1 MIIYEGE
8 VVNSSSRRT
17 FLGTSL
23 AIPALASVPS
33 PTGSPV
39 QAPAAKGRAPQAA
52 SKFTYGTLGKT
63 GMKVT
68 RLAFGCMTT
77 SDQSVIERAADNGIN
92 YFDTARVYQGGN
104 NERMVGVALKKYR
117 DKVFIS
123 SKTISNNQ
131 KAAMADL
138 ETSLKELQTDHLDVW
153 HLHSRQ
159 TPDTVTDE
167 LLEAQQNA
175 KRDGKIRFAGVSFH
189 GGHAA
194 MIPAMLKLNHFDVFL
209 MSYNY
214 TMDPAIEPLIATAHK
229 AGVGVVAMKGL
240 AGGVKPTVRS
250 YQVDAE
256 KLNRLTREGAP
267 LAALKWVMKNPNI
280 DTVIPSIVD
289 EDQLKENISA
299 MAAPFSASD
308 GRLLA
313 ARLEEIKPLYCRM
326 CGHCEGQCSQGLP
339 VADVLR
345 FLMYAEGYG
354 QFAMAREHFKALPP
368 EVAAVRC
375 SSCSHCTV
383 ECPNGV
389 QVAARLHKAQQLL
402 A

>member
-1 MIIYEGE
+1 MEP
-8 VVNSSSRRT
+8 SSRRS
-17 FLGTSL
+17 FLGATL
-23 AIPALASVPS
+23 AVPALASVPTRS
-33 PTGSPV
+33 TTHDQTP
-39 QAPAAKGRAPQAA
+39 APQTHAA
-52 SKFTYGTLGKT
+52 RPNPKLTYSTLGKT

-77 SDQSVIERAADNGIN
+77 SDASVIERAVDSGIN

-104 NERMVGVALKKYR
+104 NERMVGAALKKSR

-123 SKTISNNQ
+123 SKTIARDQ
-131 KAAMADL
+131 KGAMADL
-138 ETSLKELQTDHLDVW
+138 ETSLRELQTDHLDVW

-167 LLEAQQNA
+167 LLEAQQIA

-189 GGHAA
+189 GGHAQ

-209 MSYNY
+209 ISYNY
-214 TMDPAIEPLIATAHK
+214 TMDPAINPLLETARK
-229 AGVGVVAMKGL
+229 ANVGLVAMKAL

-250 YQVDAE
+250 YQVDAD
-256 KLNRLTREGAP
+256 KLNRLTRSGAP
-267 LAALKWVMKNPNI
+267 LAALKWVLKNPNI

-289 EDQLKENISA
+289 EDQLAENLMS
-299 MAAPFSASD
+299 MSAPFTPADSQ
-308 GRLLA
+308 LLS

-326 CGHCEGQCSQGLP
+326 CGHCEGQCAQGLP
-339 VADVLR
+339 VADMLR

-354 QFAMAREHFKALPP
+354 QFALGRDEFKALPP
-368 EVAAVRC
+368 HIAAVRC
-375 SSCSHCTV
+375 GSCTSCTV

-389 QVAARLHKAQQLL
+389 RVADRLHQAQRLF